1 MINVLERGAS
11 NNGDIIIIP
20 RREVERIADDYD
32 EVTVN
37 RVRYQI
43 PEDTVI
49 LDFFG
54 RISGGAKYVNTSSS
68 HSVLPFTHVQSSSR
82 TTTIRKPINRNFFD
96 NLNLVQ
102 PNGHYDNTGS
112 LSPLTS
118 LDELSSDDGDLPS
131 SQDVSSIS

>member
-1 MINVLERGAS
+1 MINVSDRGSS
-11 NNGDIIIIP
+11 NNGDIVIIP

-54 RISGGAKYVNTSSS
+54 KISGG
-68 HSVLPFTHVQSSSR
+68 SR
-82 TTTIRKPINRNFFD
+82 
-96 NLNLVQ
+96 
-102 PNGHYDNTGS
+102 
-112 LSPLTS
+112 
-118 LDELSSDDGDLPS
+118 
-131 SQDVSSIS
+131 

>member
-1 MINVLERGAS
+1 MINVSDRGSS
-11 NNGDIIIIP
+11 NNGDIVIVP

-54 RISGGAKYVNTSSS
+54 KISGG
-68 HSVLPFTHVQSSSR
+68 SR
-82 TTTIRKPINRNFFD
+82 
-96 NLNLVQ
+96 
-102 PNGHYDNTGS
+102 
-112 LSPLTS
+112 
-118 LDELSSDDGDLPS
+118 
-131 SQDVSSIS
+131 